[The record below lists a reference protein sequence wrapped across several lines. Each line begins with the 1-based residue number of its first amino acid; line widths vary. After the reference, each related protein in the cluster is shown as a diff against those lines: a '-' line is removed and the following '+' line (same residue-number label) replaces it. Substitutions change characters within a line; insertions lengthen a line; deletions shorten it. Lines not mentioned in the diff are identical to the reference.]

1 MRAKPMTG
9 LTNEQLNLLIER
21 AAALQGPWQ
30 RPRGRRRALGFA
42 MAVTM
47 TLVAL
52 RHNLSQ
58 ALLGAFY
65 GVSQS
70 TVSRVV
76 QGLRESVGKAAA
88 DGMPG
93 VAAAD
98 QAERLLVDGTL
109 CPTGNRAGQ
118 QGEGLYNGK
127 RHRAGMNTL
136 VISDRWGRLVDA
148 SQPTPGAMHD
158 ARSFTK
164 TGLDRL
170 LAGRE
175 VVGDLGFLGC
185 GVSTPLRKPPGGE
198 LWVFEQ
204 INNRAHSQAR
214 APVERTI
221 ALLKQWRVLS
231 GGYRGPLSRFPA
243 TLRIVV
249 ALEKFRIY
257 ENPF

>member
-1 MRAKPMTG
+1 LRAKPMTG
-9 LTNEQLNLLIER
+9 LSEEQLDLLIER
-21 AAALQGPWQ
+21 VATRCDGWQ
-30 RPRGRRRALGFA
+30 PPRGRRRVLGFA
-42 MAVTM
+42 VAVTM
-47 TLVAL
+47 TLVCL

-58 ALLGAFY
+58 ALLGALY
-65 GVSQS
+65 GVSQP
-70 TVSRVV
+70 TVSRVLAA
-76 QGLRESVGKAAA
+76 LREPVGVAAA

-93 VAAAD
+93 VAEAG

-118 QGEGLYNGK
+118 QGEGLYSGK

-148 SQPTPGAMHD
+148 SDPTPGAMHD
-158 ARSFTK
+158 ARSFTE

-170 LAGRE
+170 LADRD

-198 LWVFEQ
+198 LWVVEQ
-204 INNRAHSQAR
+204 INNRAHNQAR

-231 GGYRGPLSRFPA
+231 GGYRGPLSRFPV
-243 TLRIVV
+243 TLRTVV

-257 ENPF
+257 ENPL